1 MEEAERREQED
12 RERQKKEQEKGATK
26 LRSSLGMEN
35 SEDLWKSGL
44 RTLRVCSMLNTLTH
58 LANSILL
65 SN

>member
-44 RTLRVCSMLNTLTH
+44 RTLRVCSKQND
-58 LANSILL
+58 LAYFAHSYVI
-65 SN
+65 